1 MGDTGQVIK
10 VLLADDEEIY
20 REGLARILKEQEHIE
35 IVSQCS
41 NGRDAVQEAK
51 ETEPDV
57 ALIDT
62 NISNYDSGEAARQIN
77 KSSPKVKVALLTD
90 SENEQELFSAIETGV
105 TGYLLKDMKI
115 GDLVKSIELIGKGEV
130 VVSPPLGEKLVGKFA
145 SMKEKEAEAQAGLTD
160 REIEIIK
167 LMTKG
172 ATNKEIAE
180 TLFITENTTKVH
192 VKNIL
197 EKLQLRN
204 RQQLVAY
211 AVQSGLVTDIRDTQE
226 TSD

>member
-1 MGDTGQVIK
+1 MEETDQVIK

-20 REGLARILKEQEHIE
+20 REGLAKVLKEQKHIE

-41 NGRDAVQEAK
+41 NGRDAVQKAK

-62 NISNYDSGEAARQIN
+62 NILDYDSVEATRHIN
-77 KSSPKVKVALLTD
+77 ESSPKVKVALLTD
-90 SENEQELFSAIETGV
+90 SKSEQELFSAIESGV
-105 TGYLLKDMKI
+105 TGYLLKDIKI
-115 GDLVKSIELIGKGEV
+115 DDLVKSIELIGKGEV

-145 SMKEKEAEAQAGLTD
+145 SMKEKESEDQAGLTD
-160 REIEIIK
+160 REIEITR
-167 LMTKG
+167 LLAKG

-204 RQQLVAY
+204 RQQLAAF
-211 AVQSGLVTDIRDTQE
+211 AVQQGLITEIRDTEQKP
-226 TSD
+226 D

>member
-145 SMKEKEAEAQAGLTD
+145 SMKEKEAETQAGLTD